1 MVSVLPGIVFLEA
14 RMVTFNRK
22 RQPIGSAN
30 TTLNPLT
37 LAGATLLMIL
47 VTVIIMIKSSYS
59 FQQFS
64 MGCILET
71 ALTTLSTEAA
81 RHDFRQAPIILPHS
95 KHHTLTELV
104 TKQSESARPGRPEY
118 AEAFNKI
125 VEGCFTAH
133 KTQDET
139 DIVRIFF
146 DLTVKPSSV

>member
-71 ALTTLSTEAA
+71 ALTTHSTEAA
-81 RHDFRQAPIILPHS
+81 RHNFRQAPIILPHS

-104 TKQSESARPGRPEY
+104 TKQSESARQSVDQNMQKHSTRLSKDVSLLTRPRMKQISLE
-118 AEAFNKI
+118 
-125 VEGCFTAH
+125 
-133 KTQDET
+133 
-139 DIVRIFF
+139 FF
-146 DLTVKPSSV
+146 LT